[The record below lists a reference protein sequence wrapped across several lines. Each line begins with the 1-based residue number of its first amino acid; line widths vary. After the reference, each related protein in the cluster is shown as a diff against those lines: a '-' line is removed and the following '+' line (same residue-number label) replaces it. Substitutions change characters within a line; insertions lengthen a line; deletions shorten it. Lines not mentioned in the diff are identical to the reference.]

1 MFLTGYPGF
10 IGRRLADR
18 LVEGGALVTALVEP
32 RMAGAAR
39 EASGGR
45 VEVVEGDIAQRR
57 LGLADADWERLTAE
71 VLHVFHLA
79 AVYDLSVPL
88 ELAQRVNVDGT
99 GNVLELCRA
108 CERLERLNY
117 VSTAYVAG
125 VRRGIVYEHE
135 LALGQDFKNHY
146 ESTKFQAEVWVR
158 QELDRVPTTI
168 YRPAIVVGD
177 SRTGE
182 TQKFDGP
189 YFMLRVISY
198 TERHGLPI
206 PQFGRSNAP
215 FNVVPVDFVLD
226 AMLAGA
232 REPAAVGQTFHLVD
246 PEPVTAAE
254 LLRILARAY
263 AGRAPSYRLPSR
275 AIEAALRVPGG
286 AGGVRRRAAGVDPL
300 PEPPGPVRH
309 APRLRRAGRR
319 GRPTRAALR
328 GVRAGAG
335 ALLPRARERPGLLG
349 ENRVLV
355 RVGGRAAAKEPQR
368 LVTGGPDLVP
378 HARGDDHG
386 IAGPDLALVGR
397 ESHAAAPLR
406 EEVNLLGL
414 PVEVLHG
421 GAARRNGGLGEALVE
436 RRADRASGD
445 LADL

>member
-1 MFLTGYPGF
+1 VVQGEVLLTGYPGF

-18 LVEGGALVTALVEP
+18 LVEGGAGVTALVEP
-32 RMAGAAR
+32 RMASPAR

-71 VLHVFHLA
+71 VRHVFHLA
-79 AVYDLSVPL
+79 AVYDLGVPL

-135 LALGQDFKNHY
+135 LTLGQDFKNHY

-158 QELDRVPTTI
+158 QELERVPTTI

-189 YFMLRVISY
+189 YFLLRVISHAA
-198 TERHGLPI
+198 RRGLPI

-254 LLRILARAY
+254 LLRIVAHAY
-263 AGRAPSYRLPSR
+263 AGRAPSYRIPSR
-275 AIEAALRVPGG
+275 LVETALRAHAVREAFGGAPPESVRYLNHPVRFDARRAADVLGGAAGLRVPRF
-286 AGGVRRRAAGVDPL
+286 AEYAPAMVRFFRENEDD
-300 PEPPGPVRH
+300 
-309 APRLRRAGRR
+309 PRLG
-319 GRPTRAALR
+319 
-328 GVRAGAG
+328 
-335 ALLPRARERPGLLG
+335 PG
-349 ENRVLV
+349 
-355 RVGGRAAAKEPQR
+355 K
-368 LVTGGPDLVP
+368 GP
-378 HARGDDHG
+378 A
-386 IAGPDLALVGR
+386 
-397 ESHAAAPLR
+397 
-406 EEVNLLGL
+406 
-414 PVEVLHG
+414 
-421 GAARRNGGLGEALVE
+421 
-436 RRADRASGD
+436 
-445 LADL
+445 